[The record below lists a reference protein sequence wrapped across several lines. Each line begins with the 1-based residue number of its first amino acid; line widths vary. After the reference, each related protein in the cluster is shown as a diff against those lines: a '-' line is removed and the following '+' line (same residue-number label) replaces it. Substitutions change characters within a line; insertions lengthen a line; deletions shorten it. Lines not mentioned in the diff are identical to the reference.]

1 MLCQVQY
8 FEVIEQFILSS
19 TRQCSLLTII
29 RTLISTTFW
38 EEFKGSKLI
47 LWTGLHMNHINY
59 LWYKLQCNREEVMYT
74 SIAWTV
80 KYIIVDIIVK
90 KAYSVEKSYL
100 NQFWSRK
107 LEFGVK
113 LSSCLVLLLYWGVE
127 FLQHWP
133 SILLYVQ
140 RNCWE
145 EVGWLYY
152 KK

>member
-80 KYIIVDIIVK
+80 KYIIIFMDIIGNRILNFNSSRGKLHYEAVK
-90 KAYSVEKSYL
+90 KAYSAEKSYL
-100 NQFWSRK
+100 NQFWSHK
-107 LEFGVK
+107 LEFGAK
-113 LSSCLVLLLYWGVE
+113 LSSC
-127 FLQHWP
+127 
-133 SILLYVQ
+133 
-140 RNCWE
+140 
-145 EVGWLYY
+145 
-152 KK
+152 